1 MCYHIQGFD
10 SKISSSA
17 QSTQSASPRADVS
30 LPPGQLADAS
40 TLSLLHPRSQ
50 CTRVQDLLWI
60 IVSRVDSD
68 VLLEFST
75 VVLVYML
82 VQEKVEMVMLVMVRW
97 L

>member
-1 MCYHIQGFD
+1 MLSHQGFD

-50 CTRVQDLLWI
+50 CTRVQDLLWV

-82 VQEKVEMVMLVMVRW
+82 FQEQVEVVMVVMVRW